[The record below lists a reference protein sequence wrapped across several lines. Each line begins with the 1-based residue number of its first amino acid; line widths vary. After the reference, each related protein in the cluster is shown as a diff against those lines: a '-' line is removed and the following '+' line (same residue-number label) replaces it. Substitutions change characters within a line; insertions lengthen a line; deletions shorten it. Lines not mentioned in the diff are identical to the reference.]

1 MLMKLIIKI
10 MIFFLIIPLKAS
22 PIVNA
27 AWLSQNLC
35 KDNIKLI
42 EVGSS
47 YNSYLVE
54 HIKCSQYTNFYKDGW
69 RDNKK
74 KVPLYLPEPG
84 FLLNILNKMGIK
96 NDDHII
102 LYPKKNTDIYS
113 MAETTAIYFTL
124 KFLGHKKLSILDG
137 GYPYFK
143 KKFNLFIEEGEFKVK
158 SNISYKVNIDSSI
171 LADSTDIINSSKS
184 NSILVDSREKDF
196 YLGINKLKGFS
207 KFGTIESSIN
217 IPSKWFLEGRGLSF
231 NNLKLFKKIY
241 DYSEI
246 ELDKNIIFFCYS
258 GLESSIN
265 WFVSYELMKNK
276 NSKLYEGSLFDWVAQ
291 NKSLHKKL

>member
-1 MLMKLIIKI
+1 MKILFHMI
-10 MIFFLIIPLKAS
+10 IFFLIIPLQGS

-35 KDNIKLI
+35 KENIKLI

-74 KVPLYLPEPG
+74 KVPMYLPEPE
-84 FLLNILNKMGIK
+84 FLLNILNKMGIR
-96 NDDHII
+96 NADHVI
-102 LYPKKNTDIYS
+102 LYSKKITNSYS

-124 KFLGHKKLSILDG
+124 KFLGHKKISILDG

-143 KKFNLFIEEGEFKVK
+143 KTFDLFIEEGEFKVK
-158 SNISYKVNIDSSI
+158 PDRSYKANLDRTI
-171 LADSTDIINSSKS
+171 LADSTDVIESSKS
-184 NSILVDSREKDF
+184 NYLLIDSREKDF

-207 KFGTIESSIN
+207 EFGTIESSIN

-231 NNLKLFKKIY
+231 NNLNLFKKIY
-241 DYSEI
+241 DYSGI
-246 ELDKNIIFFCYS
+246 DLDKNLIFFCYS

-291 NKSLHKKL
+291 NKSLYKKL

>member
-1 MLMKLIIKI
+1 MKLLFHIIT
-10 MIFFLIIPLKAS
+10 FFLIISLQAS
-22 PIVNA
+22 PIVNVT
-27 AWLSQNLC
+27 WLSQNLC
-35 KDNIKLI
+35 KENIKLI

-74 KVPLYLPEPG
+74 NVPMHLPEPKS
-84 FLLNILNKMGIK
+84 LLNILNKMGIRN
-96 NDDHII
+96 NDHVI

-124 KFLGHKKLSILDG
+124 KFLGHKKISILDG

-143 KKFNLFIEEGEFKVK
+143 KKFDLFIEEGEYKVK
-158 SNISYKVNIDSSI
+158 ADTSYKANLDRTI
-171 LADSTDIINSSKS
+171 LADSTDIIESSKS
-184 NSILVDSREKDF
+184 NYLLIDAREKDF

-217 IPSKWFLEGRGLSF
+217 MPSKWFLEGRGLSF
-231 NNLKLFKKIY
+231 NNLNLFKKIY

-246 ELDKNIIFFCYS
+246 DLDKNFIFYCYS

-265 WFVSYELMKNK
+265 WFVAYELMKNK
-276 NSKLYEGSLFDWVAQ
+276 N
-291 NKSLHKKL
+291 

>member
-1 MLMKLIIKI
+1 MKFLYYIITL
-10 MIFFLIIPLKAS
+10 FFIIPLKAS
-22 PIVNA
+22 PIVSA
-27 AWLSQNLC
+27 TWLSQNLC
-35 KDNIKLI
+35 KENIKLI

-54 HIKCSQYTNFYKDGW
+54 HIQCSQYTNFYKDGW

-74 KVPLYLPEPG
+74 KVPMYLPETK
-84 FLLNILNKMGIK
+84 FLVNILKKLGIG
-96 NDDHII
+96 NTDHVI

-113 MAETTAIYFTL
+113 MAETTAIYFTF
-124 KFLGHKKLSILDG
+124 KFLGHKKISILDG

-143 KKFNLFIEEGEFKVK
+143 KKFDLFIEEGEFKVK
-158 SNISYKVNIDSSI
+158 PNISYKANIDRSI
-171 LADSTDIINSSKS
+171 LADSNDIIERNKY
-184 NSILVDSREKDF
+184 NYLLVDSRENDF

-246 ELDKNIIFFCYS
+246 DLDKNLIFFCYS

-276 NSKLYEGSLFDWVAQ
+276 NSKLYEGSLFDWISK
-291 NKSLHKKL
+291 NKPLYKKKL

>member
-1 MLMKLIIKI
+1 MRLLFNII
-10 MIFFLIIPLKAS
+10 IFFLIIPLKAS

-27 AWLSQNLC
+27 TWLSQNLC

-42 EVGSS
+42 EIGSS

-69 RDNKK
+69 RYNKK
-74 KVPLYLPEPG
+74 KVPMYLPEPI
-84 FLLNILNKMGIK
+84 FLLDILNKMGIK

-102 LYPKKNTDIYS
+102 LYPKKITDIYS

-143 KKFNLFIEEGEFKVK
+143 KKFNLFIEEGEFKIK
-158 SNISYKVNIDSSI
+158 PNISYKANINRSI
-171 LADSTDIINSSKS
+171 LADSIDIIESSKS
-184 NSILVDSREKDF
+184 NYLLVDSREKDF

-207 KFGTIESSIN
+207 GFGTIESSIN
-217 IPSKWFLEGRGLSF
+217 IPSKWFLEGRGLNF
-231 NNLKLFKKIY
+231 NNLNLFKKIH

-246 ELDKNIIFFCYS
+246 DLDENLIFFCYS

-291 NKSLHKKL
+291 NKSLYKKF